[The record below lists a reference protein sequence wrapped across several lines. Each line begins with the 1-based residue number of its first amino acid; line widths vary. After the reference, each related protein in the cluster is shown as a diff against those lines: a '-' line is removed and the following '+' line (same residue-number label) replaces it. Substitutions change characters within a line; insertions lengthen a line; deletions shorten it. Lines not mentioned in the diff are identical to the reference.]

1 MMQVSTSHFYDSTT
15 SLMQQLSKQAD
26 TLNTQIA
33 TTKKLSKP
41 SDDVVAYQ
49 RLTTI
54 KQANADDASYT
65 SNISLA
71 SSLLQQ
77 SDTTLG
83 NVETQLQR
91 AAELAVQANSGTLN
105 AGDRTAIATELQGI
119 RDQLVSLANTKDARG
134 QPLFAA
140 ATGDSAVTQAADGS
154 VSFTGSGTPAGIP
167 IGDGITVQP
176 TESAA
181 RVFGGVPVAGG
192 GTTDM
197 FAALNSMIG
206 ALASNDVAGI
216 SAGGDGVQAALT
228 QIGTMRASLGA
239 RAARVDLQQA
249 SVKDAATA
257 REVDR
262 SALED
267 TDVTA
272 AITDLQKTMT
282 VLQATQAS
290 FTKLSSLSLFNY
302 LK

>member
-1 MMQVSTSHFYDSTT
+1 MQVSTSHFYDSTT

>member
-1 MMQVSTSHFYDSTT
+1 MQVSTSHFYDSTT

-33 TTKKLSKP
+33 TTKKISKP

-49 RLTTI
+49 RLTAI

-77 SDTTLG
+77 TDTSLG
-83 NVETQLQR
+83 TAETQLQR

-105 AGDRTAIATELQGI
+105 DTDRTAIATELRGI
-119 RDQLVSLANTKDARG
+119 RDQLVTLANTQDARG

-154 VSFTGSGTPAGIP
+154 VTFTGTGTPASIP
-167 IGDGITVQP
+167 IGDGVAVQP

-181 RVFGGVPVAGG
+181 RVFGGVTLKDGSK
-192 GTTDM
+192 TDV
-197 FAALNSMIG
+197 FAALNTM
-206 ALASNDVAGI
+206 I
-216 SAGGDGVQAALT
+216 SALDSNNLSAVSSAGDGVQAALT
-228 QIGTMRASLGA
+228 QIGTVRASLGA
-239 RAARVDLQQA
+239 RTARVDLQQT

-257 REVDR
+257 RETDR

>member
-1 MMQVSTSHFYDSTT
+1 MQVSTSHFYDSTT
-15 SLMQQLSKQAD
+15 TLMQQLSKQAD

-33 TTKKLSKP
+33 TTKKISKP

-49 RLTTI
+49 RLTAI
-54 KQANADDASYT
+54 KQANADDTSYT

-77 SDTTLG
+77 TDTSLG
-83 NVETQLQR
+83 TAETQLQR

-105 AGDRTAIATELQGI
+105 DTDRTAIATELRGI
-119 RDQLVSLANTKDARG
+119 RDQLVTLANTKDARG

-154 VSFTGSGTPAGIP
+154 VSFTGTGTPASIP
-167 IGDGITVQP
+167 IGDGVSVQP

-181 RVFGGVPVAGG
+181 RVFGGVTLADGS
-192 GTTDM
+192 TTDV
-197 FAALNSMIG
+197 FAALNTMIG
-206 ALASNDVAGI
+206 ALDSNNL
-216 SAGGDGVQAALT
+216 SAVSSAGDGVQAALT
-228 QIGTMRASLGA
+228 QIGTVRASLGA
-239 RAARVDLQQA
+239 RSARVDLQQT

-257 REVDR
+257 RETDR

-267 TDVTA
+267 TDITA
-272 AITDLQKTMT
+272 AISDLQKTMT